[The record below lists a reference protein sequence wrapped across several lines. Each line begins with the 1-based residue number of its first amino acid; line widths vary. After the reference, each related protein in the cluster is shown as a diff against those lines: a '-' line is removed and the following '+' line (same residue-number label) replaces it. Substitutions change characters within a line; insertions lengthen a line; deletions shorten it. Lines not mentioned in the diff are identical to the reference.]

1 LSPEAGL
8 ASRQANPAQY
18 LCRRAALPA
27 RRRRVTLGFGLP
39 RSSAAA
45 IIEADPGDSDVMRSW
60 AGAFYQRVKALARFI
75 KPEEIRPGRDSN
87 GSSVRASSAR
97 QHAAESSRPRVRFGA
112 GASRPPTRR
121 RRAHERRRGRRARR
135 QARRRRTATTWTTAR
150 TPRRRQRPRP
160 RRRGQRRR
168 RQTGSRR
175 ARGIAS
181 RRVSVACAADA
192 GCGQAVVMLILLVRC
207 PPRGGGGAAA
217 AAGDRRCADRGPLRS
232 LIPIPTID
240 RAGTGYLSHKTVV
253 C

>member
-1 LSPEAGL
+1 MQARGVAG
-8 ASRQANPAQY
+8 APTPRDARVWTTPIV
-18 LCRRAALPA
+18 RRGDHRGRPGRFRCDALVG
-27 RRRRVTLGFGLP
+27 R
-39 RSSAAA
+39 
-45 IIEADPGDSDVMRSW
+45 
-60 AGAFYQRVKALARFI
+60 AFYQRVKALARFI

-135 QARRRRTATTWTTAR
+135 ARRQARRRWTATTWTTAR
-150 TPRRRQRPRP
+150 NPRRRQRPRP

-192 GCGQAVVMLILLVRC
+192 GCGQAVVMLILLVPASWWWWC
-207 PPRGGGGAAA
+207 
-217 AAGDRRCADRGPLRS
+217 C
-232 LIPIPTID
+232 
-240 RAGTGYLSHKTVV
+240 
-253 C
+253 CCCC